1 SLWPLRYSLRLTT
14 TSPGRVTNSGL
25 SAFFLRLSLN
35 PASAGSF
42 EGSVC
47 RVVSWLNSSSEGASS
62 PDCSSFSPIAG
73 LSVLSVERIC
83 LSASSSAAN
92 TNRAASA
99 SSGSSMVMVTS
110 AMPRGGRLVVPLKM
124 QSDMRS
130 ARRVLWL
137 CSPSTQ
143 LMASTTLDFPQP
155 FGPTMQV
162 LPIPLNVTT
171 VRSQKDLKPTIST
184 FRSLSKVSPFV
195 VNFHF
200 AAYHYPQTRRV
211 THCHRTAARS
221 CKTATVLPREER
233 RLSFPRGE
241 GFSSDASVCNRQKAN
256 TFGRF
261 SFRGPAAWR

>member
-1 SLWPLRYSLRLTT
+1 M
-14 TSPGRVTNSGL
+14 
-25 SAFFLRLSLN
+25 
-35 PASAGSF
+35 
-42 EGSVC
+42 
-47 RVVSWLNSSSEGASS
+47 
-62 PDCSSFSPIAG
+62 
-73 LSVLSVERIC
+73 LSVERFSF
-83 LSASSSAAN
+83 SAASSAAS

-99 SSGSSMVMVTS
+99 SSGSSIVMVTS
-110 AMPRGGRLVVPLKM
+110 AMPSGGRLVVPLKM

-130 ARRVLWL
+130 ARRDLWL

-162 LPIPLNVTT
+162 LPTPLNVTT
-171 VRSQKDLKPTIST
+171 VRSQKDLNPTIST

-200 AAYHYPQTRRV
+200 AAYDHPQTRRA
-211 THCHRTAARS
+211 TCCHRTAVRS

-241 GFSSDASVCNRQKAN
+241 GSSSDAPVRNRQKAN

-261 SFRGPAAWR
+261 SIRAQPPGAKMAVREPRLT